1 MAGLRHGRCASVI
14 TLNGYADLDAQ
25 RTSHHWQQSGGV
37 LVVDRV
43 SEISAIMAKYRVI
56 AGQLLAAAYTLA
68 ALLMC
73 WRYGVRRAVR
83 ILIVP
88 LGAALITVAALIV
101 LGFAINLFTVCALLL
116 VVGMAFDD
124 AIFFGF
130 HGRSSAP
137 TALAVLLSAAT
148 TLISFGLLS
157 LSSTPVVRDFGITLA
172 LGVAT
177 AYLLA
182 PIAAASISARN
193 RR

>member
-1 MAGLRHGRCASVI
+1 MQSDATDIAARGQDDLICGLRRGI
-14 TLNGYADLDAQ
+14 LGNGGQ
-25 RTSHHWQQSGGV
+25 RDT
-37 LVVDRV
+37 
-43 SEISAIMAKYRVI
+43 RVI
-56 AGQLLAAAYTLA
+56 AARCCRRHTLA

-130 HGRSSAP
+130 HGRRSAP

-182 PIAAASISARN
+182 PIAAASAQPDIEGNS
-193 RR
+193 